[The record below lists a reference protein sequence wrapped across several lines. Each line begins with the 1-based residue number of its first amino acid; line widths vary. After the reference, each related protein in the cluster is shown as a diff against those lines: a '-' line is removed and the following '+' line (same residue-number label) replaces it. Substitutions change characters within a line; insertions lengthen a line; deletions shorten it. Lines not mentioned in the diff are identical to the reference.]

1 MPSCSSRLSRRPSV
15 ACSSKYEP
23 IVWIWM
29 KKKQLLCFLESLQC
43 PIFGTGVDLTYF
55 VTHWQPQA
63 PAREYRVGETP
74 GNMPARMMARVEA
87 IWWLGEAGAGVMLA
101 KRRVVIGKS
110 LPDETNILPSV
121 LSSSS
126 FNGSTHLLS
135 WRLIPL
141 CYTQY
146 NLYWQQS

>member
-1 MPSCSSRLSRRPSV
+1 MFCHRKSFV
-15 ACSSKYEP
+15 AGATKD
-23 IVWIWM
+23 
-29 KKKQLLCFLESLQC
+29 SLK
-43 PIFGTGVDLTYF
+43 IFKTRVETYF

-110 LPDETNILPSV
+110 LPDETNIFPSV

>member
-1 MPSCSSRLSRRPSV
+1 M
-15 ACSSKYEP
+15 
-23 IVWIWM
+23 
-29 KKKQLLCFLESLQC
+29 KKQLLCFLEALQC

-110 LPDETNILPSV
+110 LPDETNIFALCTV
-121 LSSSS
+121 L
-126 FNGSTHLLS
+126 F
-135 WRLIPL
+135 
-141 CYTQY
+141 
-146 NLYWQQS
+146 